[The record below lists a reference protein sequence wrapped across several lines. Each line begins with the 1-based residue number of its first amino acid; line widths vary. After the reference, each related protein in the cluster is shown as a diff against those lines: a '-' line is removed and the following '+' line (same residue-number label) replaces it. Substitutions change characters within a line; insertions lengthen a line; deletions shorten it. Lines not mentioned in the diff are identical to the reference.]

1 MDSKKQKE
9 ILSISEDDLP
19 AKMLET
25 AEHLIEQMKDKGI
38 KFEKFSESDAKK
50 FLEQNSYYKKISSY
64 QNNFMTGIKD
74 GKKKFFD
81 LDFAYLVEL
90 SILDMEFRF
99 LVMKM
104 CLNFEH
110 ALKVLIINKCLER
123 KEDAYNIIED
133 FFRHKPSAKDDVIK
147 HANNGYCRDLMQAN
161 KNGMPLWVYLEVTSF
176 GGLCHLCKFLS
187 KKDYFMSWELDIFF
201 NVRNF
206 RNAAAH
212 SHCLFSQLIRT
223 NSDDIIYKVRNYV
236 AGFEEVS
243 KMEKKN
249 SLKSRCINDFVTL
262 LFSFE
267 YYIKS
272 DGIIRHTKEDIDNL
286 FNKRMLI
293 NSHYFSNCNTVKNA
307 YKFVKKILDKWCRN

>member
-1 MDSKKQKE
+1 MESKTPKE
-9 ILSISEDDLP
+9 IASNESGTHI
-19 AKMLET
+19 KILET
-25 AEHLIEQMKDKGI
+25 AEHLIIQMKDKGI
-38 KFEKFSESDAKK
+38 KFVEISENAAKD
-50 FLEQNSYYKKISSY
+50 FLENNSYYKKISSY

-81 LDFAYLVEL
+81 LDFGYLVEL
-90 SILDMEFRF
+90 STLDMEFRF

-110 ALKVLIINKCLER
+110 ALKVLVINKCLE
-123 KEDAYNIIED
+123 KGEDAYNIVED
-133 FFRHKPSAKDDVIK
+133 FFANRPDAKEEVIK
-147 HANNGYCRDLMQAN
+147 HANNGYCRDLIQAN
-161 KNGMPLWVYLEVTSF
+161 QNRMPLWVYLEVTSF

-187 KKDYFMSWELDIFF
+187 IKGYFEPWELDVFF

-223 NSDDIIYKVRNYV
+223 NSDDVIYKVRDYV
-236 AGFEEVS
+236 ARVETVS

-262 LFSFE
+262 LFAFE

-272 DGIIRHTKEDIDNL
+272 PGIINHTKADIDAL
-286 FNKRMLI
+286 FNKRMLE
-293 NSHYFSNCNTVKNA
+293 NSKFFLNCNTVKNA
-307 YKFVKKILDKWCRN
+307 YKFIKKILDKWCEN